1 MLHDRVTT
9 YVGIDYGIRRVAWAL
24 IDGDTLWTDELVLPA
39 PKRGQKIFIDQVV
52 EMKYYLAAS
61 LLPLLN
67 SNSVVAIE
75 SPITG
80 ASLNRL
86 TAAQMAIVTGAIL
99 SPVTDITDDVHL
111 VPSASWK
118 LAATGRGDADKD
130 QVRAVVQHVWGE
142 QLTST
147 SQDVADAVGLA
158 MWAQREKTEEQEG

>member
-1 MLHDRVTT
+1 MLPRGVS

-39 PKRGQKIFIDQVV
+39 PKRGQKIFIEQVV
-52 EMKYYLAAS
+52 EMKYYLVAS

-67 SNSVVAIE
+67 SNTVVAIE

-80 ASLNRL
+80 ASLNKL

-99 SPVTDITDDVHL
+99 APVSDVTDHL
-111 VPSASWK
+111 YLAPSASWK
-118 LAATGRGDADKD
+118 MDAIGHGGADKD
-130 QVRAVVQHVWGE
+130 QIYAVLHHIWGD
-142 QLTST
+142 QLVST

-158 MWAQREKTEEQEG
+158 MWAMQQEVRV